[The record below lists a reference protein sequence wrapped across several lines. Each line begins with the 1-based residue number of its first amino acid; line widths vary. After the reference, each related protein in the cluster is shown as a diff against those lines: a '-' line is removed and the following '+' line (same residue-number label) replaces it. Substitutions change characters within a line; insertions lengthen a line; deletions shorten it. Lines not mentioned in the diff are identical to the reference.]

1 MATIPNLYLKW
12 RAVRELI
19 GVPQSDAQI
28 GALIFGEGREGGP
41 KFSKLLYGDYG
52 CPPEIGAELIKIV
65 NGRIQNFKKGRGL
78 EASSSQSLSSSD
90 LEQPLYLF
98 IRKLIAAGDVVDEQA
113 LHRMQEA
120 LLDALTPRFGADAA
134 AHLVIER
141 YEMNRAFAGMVPS
154 GGAGPVT
161 FQVGRHKG
169 RLAVHGSDRE
179 PAMAYTFLARDA
191 RAGGHRSWDLNWN
204 ETVLW
209 IPSPTCPRLVDGAL
223 LLMPDAA
230 EVLPIPGRFIA
241 TTVLLWDPGLQE
253 ALDPRGANAIPAA
266 LDESETSRFLT
277 NLRKL
282 AKRHPATV
290 TTSSA
295 EYVVLVK

>member
-28 GALIFGEGREGGP
+28 GAAIFGEGREGGP

-52 CPPEIGAELIKIV
+52 CPPEISAELVKIV
-65 NGRIQNFKKGRGL
+65 NGRIQNSRKGRGL
-78 EASSSQSLSSSD
+78 DAAPAELFSISD
-90 LEQPLYLF
+90 IEEPLYPF
-98 IRKLIAAGDVVDEQA
+98 IRKLIAAGDVADEQA

-120 LLDALTPRFGADAA
+120 LLETLTPRFGADAA

-141 YEMNRAFAGMVPS
+141 YDMNRAFAGMVPS
-154 GGAGPVT
+154 GGVGPVA

-169 RLAVHGSDRE
+169 RLAVHGIDRE

-191 RAGGHRSWDLNWN
+191 RAGGHRSWELNWN

-209 IPSPTCPRLVDGAL
+209 LPSPSTPRLVEGAL
-223 LLMPDAA
+223 LLMPEAA

-241 TTVLLWDPGLQE
+241 TTVLLWDGGMQE
-253 ALDPRGANAIPAA
+253 ALDPRGVTAVPAA
-266 LDESETSRFLT
+266 LDESGTSRFLT

-282 AKRHPATV
+282 AKRHPAAV
-290 TTSSA
+290 TSSSA
-295 EYVVLVK
+295 EYVVLV

>member
-1 MATIPNLYLKW
+1 MATIPNLFLKW

-28 GALIFGEGREGGP
+28 GATIFGEGREGGP

-52 CPPEIGAELIKIV
+52 CPPEIGAELIKII
-65 NGRIQNFKKGRGL
+65 NGRIQNFRKGR
-78 EASSSQSLSSSD
+78 SLDGTPNEFSISD
-90 LEQPLYLF
+90 IEEPLYPF
-98 IRKLIAAGDVVDEQA
+98 IRKLIVAGDVADEQA
-113 LHRMQEA
+113 LHRLQEA
-120 LLDALTPRFGADAA
+120 LLDALKPKFGIDVAA
-134 AHLVIER
+134 QLVIER
-141 YEMNRAFAGMVPS
+141 YELNRAFAGMVPS
-154 GGAGPVT
+154 GGGGPIA

-169 RLAVHGSDRE
+169 RLAVHGIDRE

-209 IPSPTCPRLVDGAL
+209 VPSPSKPKLVDGTL
-223 LLMPDAA
+223 HLMPEAA

-241 TTVLLWDPGLQE
+241 TTVLLWDADFQD
-253 ALDPRGANAIPAA
+253 ALDPRGATAVPAA
-266 LDESETSRFLT
+266 LDEAGTSRFLT

-282 AKRHPATV
+282 AKRHPASV

-295 EYVVLVK
+295 EYMVLV